1 MVSYESCGIE
11 AGLVYANSDR
21 NLNRTHN
28 LKLNPNPTRCLRPGL
43 GEWQSDSEYRRELWM
58 EQLVRRRGEV
68 SMAK

>member
-28 LKLNPNPTRCLRPGL
+28 LKLNPTRCLRPGL
-43 GEWQSDSEYRRELWM
+43 EPFDQ
-58 EQLVRRRGEV
+58 
-68 SMAK
+68 

>member
-1 MVSYESCGIE
+1 MVSCESCGIE

-28 LKLNPNPTRCLRPGL
+28 LKLNPTRCLCSGL
-43 GEWQSDSEYRRELWM
+43 GELQSDSEYRRELWM
-58 EQLVRRRGEV
+58 EQLVRPRGAI